1 MADVSSLGQYKVV
14 VTADYSQLKSQF
26 EAMTKLV
33 QDTTKAMAESID
45 KSMGAMNTAMNTQLK
60 SMVTSMQNAFSGA
73 DTTVKS
79 FGESVTKA
87 AGETAKAGETVR
99 KGGEG
104 FKTYAQ
110 QVREAEREVQKS
122 YQTLQ
127 DLQNKLQIVRNT
139 PAKTSSDYL
148 YRQNEEQKIEAAIR
162 AQQAEYDRLRQK
174 LDQLKATQEQ
184 YKNSVNQTA
193 IAAKQ
198 AERALVQG
206 AKDEQNLM
214 RQNARLL
221 EGEVRSRTQGEA
233 QVNRVQQQTANA
245 QSRRIAHLQTQY
257 RVAYEEANKYLQTHA
272 KMSEAVFI
280 RLQGRLTAIGNE
292 IRRLGAMPPM
302 TNPLEGMNYEQY
314 VSGFSK
320 LEDVLKSVKHHL
332 MWMASAAV
340 IAAGFGI
347 PAGVSKAIEAFDA
360 LQTKIMQ
367 NMELANQYDGNSQK
381 LHTDMNRM
389 GEAAKTMAQGFG
401 VSLNEVQEGMQIV
414 TRRFKDAD
422 TAIYLTSIALQMSK
436 LDMVD
441 VKQSAKDLEAVML
454 QFGMG
459 AKDAGKFLN
468 DFSVICH
475 VARISGTDMLMAL
488 ERSGSAFKAMNM
500 DARAA
505 MAAIAAVSTVT
516 GKSGATIGDSWK
528 SILANMDFKKA
539 TAALEAYNI
548 KLYEVGQ
555 NGAKT
560 MRSGTA
566 VLSEILATYQK
577 LDDEGRRK
585 LATAIAGG
593 RRKLAA

>member
-14 VTADYSQLKSQF
+14 VTADYSQLQANF
-26 EAMTKLV
+26 
-33 QDTTKAMAESID
+33 KAMADFVTSTT
-45 KSMGAMNTAMNTQLK
+45 KSMTDSVNKSMSGMNAAMLSQLQTTVDQLK
-60 SMVTSMQNAFSGA
+60 
-73 DTTVKS
+73 KS
-79 FGESVTKA
+79 FEGLGDAPK
-87 AGETAKAGETVR
+87 KAGD
-99 KGGEG
+99 G
-104 FKTYAQ
+104 FKSYAQ
-110 QVREAEREVQKS
+110 QIKEAEKAAQKCHQEITALQEKMATSSMSQTDLARLDALKAKFREVREHVDNLKNAQADFNMRIKETQNLEAMAAKAKKQADQEGLRSLREEAKAR
-122 YQTLQ
+122 QTEQ
-127 DLQNKLQIVRNT
+127 AR
-139 PAKTSSDYL
+139 ATS
-148 YRQNEEQKIEAAIR
+148 
-162 AQQAEYDRLRQK
+162 
-174 LDQLKATQEQ
+174 QEQ
-184 YKNSVNQTA
+184 SLHSQ
-193 IAAKQ
+193 
-198 AERALVQG
+198 
-206 AKDEQNLM
+206 
-214 RQNARLL
+214 RQ
-221 EGEVRSRTQGEA
+221 
-233 QVNRVQQQTANA
+233 
-245 QSRRIAHLQTQY
+245 RRIAQLQTQY

-292 IRRLGAMPPM
+292 IRSLGAMPSIA
-302 TNPLEGMNYEQY
+302 NPLANIDYEQY
-314 VSGFSK
+314 ISGFSR
-320 LEDVLKSVKHHL
+320 LGDVLKSVRHHL

-340 IAAGFGI
+340 IGAGFGI
-347 PAGVSKAIEAFDA
+347 PMGVSKAIESFDA

-367 NMELANQYDGNSQK
+367 NMELADQYEGNTQK
-381 LHTDMNRM
+381 LHTDMNKM
-389 GEAAKTMAQGFG
+389 GEAAKTFAQGFG

-548 KLYEVGQ
+548 KLYEVGA

>member
-1 MADVSSLGQYKVV
+1 MATDSLGEYKVV

-26 EAMTKLV
+26 ETMSKYVSA
-33 QDTTKAMAESID
+33 TTSTIADSLNKT
-45 KSMGAMNTAMNTQLK
+45 MGGINASVIGQLK
-60 SMVTSMQNAFSGA
+60 SATEQL
-73 DTTVKS
+73 KS
-79 FGESVTKA
+79 SFNGL
-87 AGETAKAGETVR
+87 ETATR
-99 KGGEG
+99 KSGDG
-104 FKTYAQ
+104 FQSYAKQ
-110 QVREAEREVQKS
+110 IKDAEMAAQRCHQEITS
-122 YQTLQ
+122 
-127 DLQNKLQIVRNT
+127 LQNKMADSSVTDPKDVARLEQLR
-139 PAKTSSDYL
+139 AKF
-148 YRQNEEQKIEAAIR
+148 REIREQT
-162 AQQAEYDRLRQK
+162 
-174 LDQLKATQEQ
+174 DQLKTAQADYNARIKETQNLEQ
-184 YKNSVNQTA
+184 M
-193 IAAKQ
+193 AAKAKKQ
-198 AERALVQG
+198 ADQEGLKALREREREQ
-206 AKDEQNLM
+206 AKASQ
-214 RQNARLL
+214 Q
-221 EGEVRSRTQGEA
+221 EA
-233 QVNRVQQQTANA
+233 QQIRKNA
-245 QSRRIAHLQTQY
+245 ADRQRQINALNIKYRI
-257 RVAYEEANKYLQTHA
+257 AYEEINKYMQAHA

-280 RLQGRLTAIGNE
+280 RLQGRITAIGNE
-292 IRRLGAMPPM
+292 IRRLGAMPTM
-302 TNPLEGMNYEQY
+302 ANPLEGMDYEKY
-314 VSGFSK
+314 TSGFSK
-320 LEDVLKSVKHHL
+320 LTDAVKAFKHHIA
-332 MWMASAAV
+332 WMASAAA
-340 IAAGFGI
+340 IGGI
-347 PAGVSKAIEAFDA
+347 IGMPVAISKVTESFDA
-360 LQTKIMQ
+360 LNTKIMQ
-367 NMELANQYDGNSQK
+367 NMELASQYEG
-381 LHTDMNRM
+381 HTDRLHSDMNKM
-389 GEAAKTMAQGFG
+389 GDAAKKMAQGFG
-401 VSLNEVQEGMQIV
+401 ISVNEVQEGMQII

-422 TAIYLTSIALQMSK
+422 TAIYLTGIALQMSK

-566 VLSEILATYQK
+566 VLSEILAQYQK

>member
-1 MADVSSLGQYKVV
+1 MLQGQMR
-14 VTADYSQLKSQF
+14 S
-26 EAMTKLV
+26 
-33 QDTTKAMAESID
+33 
-45 KSMGAMNTAMNTQLK
+45 
-60 SMVTSMQNAFSGA
+60 
-73 DTTVKS
+73 
-79 FGESVTKA
+79 
-87 AGETAKAGETVR
+87 
-99 KGGEG
+99 
-104 FKTYAQ
+104 AQ
-110 QVREAEREVQKS
+110 QVQEAERRV
-122 YQTLQ
+122 
-127 DLQNKLQIVRNT
+127 D
-139 PAKTSSDYL
+139 
-148 YRQNEEQKIEAAIR
+148 RQR
-162 AQQAEYDRLRQK
+162 
-174 LDQLKATQEQ
+174 
-184 YKNSVNQTA
+184 
-193 IAAKQ
+193 
-198 AERALVQG
+198 
-206 AKDEQNLM
+206 EQNAT
-214 RQNARLL
+214 R
-221 EGEVRSRTQGEA
+221 
-233 QVNRVQQQTANA
+233 QQQ
-245 QSRRIAHLQTQY
+245 RIAHLQTQY
-257 RVAYEEANKYLQTHA
+257 RVAYEEVNKYLQSHV
-272 KMSEAVFI
+272 KMSEAVFV

-292 IRRLGAMPPM
+292 IRSLGAMPPIA
-302 TNPLEGMNYEQY
+302 NPLANVNYEQY
-314 VSGFSK
+314 ISGFSR
-320 LEDVLKSVKHHL
+320 LGDVIKSVRHHL

-340 IAAGFGI
+340 IGAGFGI
-347 PAGVSKAIEAFDA
+347 PMGISKAIESFDA

-367 NMELANQYDGNSQK
+367 NMELANQYAGNTER
-381 LHTDMNRM
+381 LHSDMNKM

-401 VSLNEVQEGMQIV
+401 ISLNEVQEGMQIV

-505 MAAIAAVSTVT
+505 MAAIAAVSTTT

-548 KLYEVGQ
+548 KLYEVGA

-593 RRKLAA
+593 RLTLAA

>member
-1 MADVSSLGQYKVV
+1 MLQGQMR
-14 VTADYSQLKSQF
+14 A
-26 EAMTKLV
+26 
-33 QDTTKAMAESID
+33 
-45 KSMGAMNTAMNTQLK
+45 
-60 SMVTSMQNAFSGA
+60 
-73 DTTVKS
+73 
-79 FGESVTKA
+79 
-87 AGETAKAGETVR
+87 
-99 KGGEG
+99 
-104 FKTYAQ
+104 AQ
-110 QVREAEREVQKS
+110 QVQDAERR
-122 YQTLQ
+122 T
-127 DLQNKLQIVRNT
+127 D
-139 PAKTSSDYL
+139 
-148 YRQNEEQKIEAAIR
+148 RQREQSA
-162 AQQAEYDRLRQK
+162 
-174 LDQLKATQEQ
+174 
-184 YKNSVNQTA
+184 
-193 IAAKQ
+193 
-198 AERALVQG
+198 
-206 AKDEQNLM
+206 
-214 RQNARLL
+214 
-221 EGEVRSRTQGEA
+221 SR
-233 QVNRVQQQTANA
+233 QQQ
-245 QSRRIAHLQTQY
+245 RIAHLQTQY
-257 RVAYEEANKYLQTHA
+257 RVAYEEVNKYLQSHT
-272 KMSEAVFI
+272 KMSEAVFV

-292 IRRLGAMPPM
+292 IRRLGALPPM

-389 GEAAKTMAQGFG
+389 DEAAKTMAQGFG

>member
-1 MADVSSLGQYKVV
+1 MADVGSLGQYKVV
-14 VTADYSQLKSQF
+14 VTADYSQLQKQF
-26 EAMTKLV
+26 EAMANFINSS
-33 QDTTKAMAESID
+33 TKAITDNLNRTMGSLNATMAGQI
-45 KSMGAMNTAMNTQLK
+45 K
-60 SMVTSMQNAFSGA
+60 
-73 DTTVKS
+73 TTV
-79 FGESVTKA
+79 ESLKGSLEGMEPATK
-87 AGETAKAGETVR
+87 KA
-99 KGGEG
+99 GEG
-104 FKTYAQ
+104 FKSYATQ
-110 QVREAEREVQKS
+110 IKEAQREAEKAHQ
-122 YQTLQ
+122 
-127 DLQNKLQIVRNT
+127 QIEKIKADMAQGIN
-139 PAKTSSDYL
+139 PKTSNTVALEVMQQEFEKARLKVDKL
-148 YRQNEEQKIEAAIR
+148 KD
-162 AQQAEYDRLRQK
+162 AQ
-174 LDQLKATQEQ
+174 LDF
-184 YKNSVNQTA
+184 KNRVDQTA
-193 IAAKQ
+193 LAAKELDKAMVQ
-198 AERALVQG
+198 AG
-206 AKDEQNLM
+206 KDAQALM
-214 RQNARLL
+214 RQNAQLL
-221 EGEVRSRTQGEA
+221 QGEMRSRQQAITQE
-233 QVNRVQQQTANA
+233 QRLDSQRQINSTR
-245 QSRRIAHLQTQY
+245 QSQRIAHLTTQY
-257 RVAYEEANKYLQTHA
+257 RVAYEEVNKYLQSHA

-292 IRRLGAMPPM
+292 IRRLGATPPM
-302 TNPLEGMNYEQY
+302 PNPLEGMDYEKHIGAFGRLNDAL
-314 VSGFSK
+314 VS
-320 LEDVLKSVKHHL
+320 LKHHL
-332 MWMASAAV
+332 TWMASAVA
-340 IAAGFGI
+340 IGGIIGI
-347 PAGVSKAIEAFDA
+347 PVAVSSAIESFDA
-360 LQTKIMQ
+360 LNTKIMQ
-367 NMELANQYDGNSQK
+367 NMELANQYEGNTEK

-401 VSLNEVQEGMQIV
+401 ISVNEVQEGMQII

-422 TAIYLTSIALQMSK
+422 TAIYLTNIALQMSK

-539 TAALEAYNI
+539 TQALEAYNI
-548 KLYEVGQ
+548 KLYEVGE

-566 VLSEILATYQK
+566 VLSEILATFQK
-577 LDDEGRRK
+577 LDDEGKRK

-593 RRKLAA
+593 RLKLAA